1 MYLAYGNMN
10 SFCTIALLCYYIFL
24 QLTTKPRPTYYFR
37 HCTNR
42 YISDIKLF
50 FSVICKGIL
59 QQTKGLYKVCSID
72 FLRQRGYFTKRS
84 ITGIFQ
90 FAEMKT
96 QVRLIVWDHPGSEKT
111 ELCSFPFSSLISLI
125 SAYLY
130 THKHKGISTCIFAEY
145 LDRRKFDLDAR

>member
-1 MYLAYGNMN
+1 MDKICIYVSIELFLLKLKIIIIIVALYIMFLAYGNMN
-10 SFCTIALLCYYIFL
+10 SSCTIALLCYYIFL
-24 QLTTKPRPTYYFR
+24 QLTTKPRPTYNFR

-42 YISDIKLF
+42 CIRDIKLF
-50 FSVICKGIL
+50 FSVISRGIL

-96 QVRLIVWDHPGSEKT
+96 
-111 ELCSFPFSSLISLI
+111 
-125 SAYLY
+125 
-130 THKHKGISTCIFAEY
+130 
-145 LDRRKFDLDAR
+145 